1 MLKGKGISRGIGIG
15 KARIL
20 KKDSI
25 EIDTKSIQNVDDEL
39 KKIDLALN
47 SVIQETQLSMEK
59 LKKEENNEQFQIMQ
73 AYLMILQ
80 DETLIEKAKKII
92 KEEKMNSVYATQKG
106 LEEII
111 LNFKNQLCKISNK
124 ET

>member
-80 DETLIEKAKKII
+80 DETLIENA
-92 KEEKMNSVYATQKG
+92 
-106 LEEII
+106 
-111 LNFKNQLCKISNK
+111 
-124 ET
+124 